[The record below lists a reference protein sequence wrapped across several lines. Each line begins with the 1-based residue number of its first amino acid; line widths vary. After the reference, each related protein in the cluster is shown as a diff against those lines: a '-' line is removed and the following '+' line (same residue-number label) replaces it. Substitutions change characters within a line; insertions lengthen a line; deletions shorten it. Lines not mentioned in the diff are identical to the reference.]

1 MRALAVVGDVLR
13 ALLMLFACGA
23 LLAGEWQPGAVA
35 FALLLLVRW
44 LRSVPP
50 AHVREALESRA
61 GASLRRVVLEVLLR
75 DVLAAAHLW
84 GLPPEAVGA
93 LLEQLG
99 GELRR
104 GRVQALAVEL
114 HQSHRR
120 ERGGHG

>member
-1 MRALAVVGDVLR
+1 MRGLVVVGEVLR
-13 ALLMLFACGA
+13 ALLLLFACVA
-23 LLAGEWQPGAVA
+23 LLAGEWQPGVA
-35 FALLLLVRW
+35 ALALLVLARW

-50 AHVREALESRA
+50 THVREALESRA

-84 GLPPEAVGA
+84 GLPPEAVGS

-114 HQSHRR
+114 HENHRR